1 MAFVILSAGTLT
13 RSKTHTISS
22 KVFLGLVSGCMF
34 AMLAGGVLLGYGM
47 RSEPV
52 EVVSEPVSTLL
63 ASVEQESGAVFGPVL
78 GFIQAAS
85 ERAFSFE
92 AAHVH
97 TPVAPERADGAG
109 GDNKM
114 LIDRFGELSG
124 RMIQL
129 EVEAAQLAARIDAIK
144 EFEARL
150 NADGASGKTKSR
162 VAKTPPGRSTGGPL
176 LRPMEEHGA
185 MVLPQF
191 LAAAEGGELTEEL
204 ARMEEGIERLSD
216 ALAELDRIA
225 TSLNVVHM
233 SFPGRAPVKGARVG
247 SRFGNRTDPF
257 TNRRAFHSGLDFPSP
272 KGTPIYA
279 SAGGRVIY
287 AAYRRDYG
295 YTVEIDHGA
304 DLVTRYA
311 HASKLLVKA
320 GQVVMP
326 GEKIALVG
334 STGRSSGSHLHFE
347 IMQDGRF
354 MDPSVY
360 LARF

>member
-22 KVFLGLVSGCMF
+22 KVFLGLVSGCML
-34 AMLAGGVLLGYGM
+34 AMLAGGVMLGYGM

-85 ERAFSFE
+85 ERAFSIE
-92 AAHVH
+92 TAEVH
-97 TPVAPERADGAG
+97 KPVAPERVDTAS

-150 NADGASGKTKSR
+150 NSGTKAGKSGGR
-162 VAKTPPGRSTGGPL
+162 TAKTPPGRSTGGPL
-176 LRPMEEHGA
+176 LRPVEEHGA
-185 MVLPQF
+185 MVLPQTF
-191 LAAAEGGELTEEL
+191 PAAESGSLTGEL
-204 ARMEEGIERLSD
+204 ARMEEGIERLSG

-233 SFPGRAPVKGARVG
+233 SFPGRSPIREARVG

-257 TNRRAFHSGLDFPSP
+257 TRRRAFHSGLDFPSP

-279 SAGGRVIY
+279 SAGGKVIY

>member
-22 KVFLGLVSGCMF
+22 KLFLGLVSGCMF
-34 AMLAGGVLLGYGM
+34 AMLAGGVVLGYNM
-47 RSEPV
+47 RGESV

-63 ASVEQESGAVFGPVL
+63 ESVERESGAVFGPVL
-78 GFIQAAS
+78 GFLQAAS

-97 TPVAPERADGAG
+97 TPIAPERAESAS
-109 GDNKM
+109 GDNRM
-114 LIDRFGELSG
+114 LLDHFGELSG

-150 NADGASGKTKSR
+150 KTDDASSKTKSR
-162 VAKTPPGRSTGGPL
+162 AAKTPPGRSTGGPL
-176 LRPMEEHGA
+176 LRPLEEHGA

-191 LAAAEGGELTEEL
+191 SAVADSEQLTDEL
-204 ARMEEGIERLSD
+204 ARMEQGIERLSD

-233 SFPGRAPVKGARVG
+233 SFPGRAPVKGVRVG

-257 TNRRAFHSGLDFPSP
+257 TKRRAFHSGLDFPTP
-272 KGTPIYA
+272 KGTPIHA

-311 HASKLLVKA
+311 HASKLLVKV

-347 IMQDGRF
+347 IMKDGRF

>member
-34 AMLAGGVLLGYGM
+34 TMLAGGVLLGYGM
-47 RSEPV
+47 SSEPV
-52 EVVSEPVSTLL
+52 EAVSEPVSTLT
-63 ASVEQESGAVFGPVL
+63 ASVEQASGSVFGPVA

-85 ERAFSFE
+85 ERAFVFE
-92 AAHVH
+92 AADVL
-97 TPVAPERADGAG
+97 TPVAPEPIDTAT

-114 LIDRFGELSG
+114 LINRFGELSG

-150 NADGASGKTKSR
+150 GASAKPDKTKSR
-162 VAKTPPGRSTGGPL
+162 VAKTPPGPSAGGPL
-176 LRPMEEHGA
+176 LRPVEERGV
-185 MVLPQF
+185 MVLPQLF
-191 LAAAEGGELTEEL
+191 PAPKSGTLTDELKL
-204 ARMEEGIERLSD
+204 MEEGIERLSG

-225 TSLNVVHM
+225 TGLNVVHM
-233 SFPGRAPVKGARVG
+233 SFPGRAPVKNAKVG

-257 TNRRAFHSGLDFPSP
+257 TSRRAFHSGLDFPSP

-279 SAGGRVIY
+279 SAGGKVIY
-287 AAYRRDYG
+287 AAFRRDYG

-311 HASKLLVKA
+311 HTSKLLVKA

-334 STGRSSGSHLHFE
+334 STGRSSGAHLHFE
-347 IMQDGRF
+347 IMLDGHF
-354 MDPSVY
+354 MDPAAY